1 MKGKRIMLSV
11 VLFFSALCGAKAE
24 HQTCAPPV
32 KAGNF
37 TYTLSS
43 GQKDSLYA
51 LTSEWVLLYFYEPTC
66 EDCRLLTEQIAGSE
80 ILRHLFAE
88 KKLQVLA
95 IYPDNDRELWKSHA
109 SHLPQQW
116 INGYDEHL
124 SIIPESNYLF
134 RSLPALYLLDKE
146 KYIRL
151 HETTLEAIEKE
162 ISKVRGI
169 KEESNNG

>member
-1 MKGKRIMLSV
+1 MLGV
-11 VLFFSALCGAKAE
+11 VLFFSALCGMKAE

-37 TYTLSS
+37 TYTISS

-51 LTSEWVLLYFYEPTC
+51 LTSEWILLYFYEPTC
-66 EDCRLLTEQIAGSE
+66 EDCRLLTEQIVGSE
-80 ILRHLFAE
+80 ILNRLFAE

-109 SHLPQQW
+109 SHLPEQW

-124 SIIPESNYLF
+124 SIIPASNYLF

-146 KYIRL
+146 RYIRL
-151 HETTLEAIEKE
+151 QETTLEAVEHTM
-162 ISKVRGI
+162 RRI
-169 KEESNNG
+169 K

>member
-1 MKGKRIMLSV
+1 MKGKRIMLGV

-51 LTSEWVLLYFYEPTC
+51 LTSEWILLYFYEPTC

-95 IYPDNDRELWKSHA
+95 IYPDNDREL
-109 SHLPQQW
+109 
-116 INGYDEHL
+116 
-124 SIIPESNYLF
+124 
-134 RSLPALYLLDKE
+134 
-146 KYIRL
+146 
-151 HETTLEAIEKE
+151 
-162 ISKVRGI
+162 
-169 KEESNNG
+169 